1 MNHALP
7 ATKRPHVQGSYG
19 IGANQNG
26 YWQGQEK
33 KIPPQRID
41 IFETYELRTETLWVK
56 RVSQGSSEFRLK
68 IFSSNE
74 GLRYDSRSFSEMK
87 YQTGQNGWSQRF
99 DFKRSLF
106 QIKY

>member
-1 MNHALP
+1 M
-7 ATKRPHVQGSYG
+7 
-19 IGANQNG
+19 
-26 YWQGQEK
+26 
-33 KIPPQRID
+33 
-41 IFETYELRTETLWVK
+41 
-56 RVSQGSSEFRLK
+56 SQGSSEFRLR

-74 GLRYDSRSFSEMK
+74 GPRYDSRSFSEMK